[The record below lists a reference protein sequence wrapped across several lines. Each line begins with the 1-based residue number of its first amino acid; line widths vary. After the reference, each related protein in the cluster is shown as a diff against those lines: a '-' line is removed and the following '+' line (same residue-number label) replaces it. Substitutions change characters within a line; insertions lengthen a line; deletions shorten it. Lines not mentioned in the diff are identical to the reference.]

1 MPTGK
6 LVAGY
11 LKEVVMPTG
20 KVKFYDEAKG
30 FGFIASDEGAEV
42 YLHVSALPTGTLSV
56 RPGTRVEFSLFDGK
70 RGAQATSVRI
80 LEAPVS
86 LARRSR
92 KPADEMA
99 VIVQDLIRLLDN
111 LGAGLNR
118 GKQPEPGHAAKI
130 AALLRK
136 VADELDD

>member
-1 MPTGK
+1 
-6 LVAGY
+6 
-11 LKEVVMPTG
+11 MPTG
-20 KVKFYDEAKG
+20 KVKFFDEAKG
-30 FGFIASDEGAEV
+30 FGFIASDEGPEV
-42 YLHVSALPTGTLSV
+42 YLHASALPSGTTVV
-56 RPGTRVEFSLFDGK
+56 RPGTRVEFSVFDGK
-70 RGAQATSVRI
+70 RGAQATAVHI

-86 LARRSR
+86 LARRAR

-118 GKQPEPGHAAKI
+118 GKQPEPAHAAKI
-130 AALLRK
+130 AGLLRK